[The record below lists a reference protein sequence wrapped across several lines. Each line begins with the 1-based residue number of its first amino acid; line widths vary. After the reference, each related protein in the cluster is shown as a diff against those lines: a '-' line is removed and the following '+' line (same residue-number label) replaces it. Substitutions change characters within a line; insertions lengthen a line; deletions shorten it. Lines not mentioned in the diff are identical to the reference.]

1 MIVAKYSPDTVT
13 FGKLSN
19 GACFFSPQDD
29 CLYIKTDESH
39 RAVRLDNGTISE
51 FDSYEVVLELP
62 DAHVELD

>member
-13 FGKLSN
+13 FEELSN

-29 CLYIKTDESH
+29 CLYIKTDEGY
-39 RAVRLDNGTISE
+39 RAVRLDNGAIE
-51 FDSYEVVLELP
+51 DFDSFEVVLELP